1 METINVSLIL
11 ILVLKLQIKI
21 IVKIMIIMD
30 SIVCGM
36 ILMDARDF
44 HVKMQNYVIHLNV
57 HIGKELVM
65 NPLQV
70 LIVDPYQVTF
80 VMQVMVMVNIVL

>member
-1 METINVSLIL
+1 M
-11 ILVLKLQIKI
+11 KI
-21 IVKIMIIMD
+21 IHIMGW
-30 SIVCGM
+30 IVCGV
-36 ILMDARDF
+36 ILKDVQDF
-44 HVKMQNYVIHLNV
+44 HVKMQIYVIHLNV

-70 LIVDPYQVTF
+70 LIVDPYQVNF